1 MQNTVSLLFLLTAA
15 TACDTDQVPP
25 ETTLTSE
32 LVALD
37 QALAARDFIVQ
48 PGSFEFLD
56 LSSCCDTF
64 CSGNNPSSPYAA
76 FFVPPGPGQST
87 PNPSPRPDGLAS
99 SYRMRHDEAIVFV
112 GPPPPRAAYF
122 GFTPYLMTR
131 AAPDGTEKSIFASL
145 SETLN
150 HLVIHNPFEGM
161 TAIIVAADRNTG
173 AAARAA
179 LIDSG
184 VPDTAIN
191 LITLDPALARFGLGS
206 GTDTF
211 GVLFRM
217 ALVTDAAKELA
228 YLANPGGTVY
238 RITPRT
244 TGTFAKL
251 TSPPARPKATSPTET
266 SLRPAVQRLG
276 DAIVAANPSYT
287 ARTVSVDEGVP
298 DPIACIANLTFCGG
312 DNRDTNYPGTKV
324 RVVFSDP
331 DDFYVV
337 FGVDHTKTG
346 KTAYANASVYAVEKL
361 VGLASVAS
369 DEYANSARRYR
380 PNDPDADKL
389 YAWKLARSCHAE
401 PYCLEIPYGT
411 CPTGMPDGALGTIN
425 FRTYL
430 EPSSKTAP
438 LPSTLIRDRIVA
450 FKRK

>member
-1 MQNTVSLLFLLTAA
+1 MRNLVPALLLLTACA
-15 TACDTDQVPP
+15 DPRPP

-37 QALAARDFIVQ
+37 QGLAARDFIVQ

-76 FFVPPGPGQST
+76 FFVPPGPGQGA
-87 PNPSPRPDGLAS
+87 PNPSPRPDGRAS
-99 SYRMRHDEAIVFV
+99 SYRLRHDEAIVFV
-112 GPPPPRAAYF
+112 GPTPPPAAYF

-145 SETLN
+145 AETLN
-150 HLVIHNPFEGM
+150 HLVIHATGTFEGT
-161 TAIIVAADRNTG
+161 TAVIVAADRNTYQ
-173 AAARAA
+173 AARAA

-191 LITLDPALARFGLGS
+191 LITLDPAIGRFGLGA

-217 ALVTDAAKELA
+217 ALVTDPTKELA

-244 TGTFAKL
+244 TGAFAKL
-251 TSPPARPKATSPTET
+251 ASPTARPKATSPTET

-276 DAIVAANPSYT
+276 DAIVAAYPGYT
-287 ARTVSVDEGVP
+287 ARSLSVDDGVP
-298 DPIACIANLTFCGG
+298 DPLACITNLTFCAG
-312 DNRDTNYPGTKV
+312 DNRDTTYPGTNV

-331 DDFYVV
+331 DEFYVA
-337 FGVDHTKTG
+337 FGVDHARSG
-346 KTAYANASVYAVEKL
+346 KTVYANTSVYALEKL

-369 DEYANSARRYR
+369 DEYATSARRYR

-389 YAWKLARSCHAE
+389 YAWKLARSCNGE
-401 PYCLEIPYGT
+401 PFCLEIPYGT
-411 CPTGMPDGALGTIN
+411 CPTGMPDGARGTIN

-438 LPSTLIRDRIVA
+438 LPSTLVRDRILA
-450 FKRK
+450 FKRR